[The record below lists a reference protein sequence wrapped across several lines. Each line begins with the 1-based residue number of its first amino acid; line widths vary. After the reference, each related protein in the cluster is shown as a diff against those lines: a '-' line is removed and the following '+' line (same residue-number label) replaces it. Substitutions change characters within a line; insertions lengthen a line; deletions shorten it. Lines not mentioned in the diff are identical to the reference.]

1 MKASR
6 KTISGLNAGSMAD
19 IAFLLL
25 IFFLV
30 TTTFPEDQGI
40 EGVMPKS
47 CPEGVDC
54 TAELHEKNIFTIKL
68 NRNNELMANN
78 ELISINEL
86 RASIKAFVDNN
97 GDESCEYCHG
107 EKNLTLSDNPKKAV
121 IAIHTDRE
129 STYDNYIEIQDE
141 LVGAYYELRQE
152 LSQMKFNKKVD
163 QLTEEEVLQ
172 LQESYPFRITE
183 ADLNQ

>member
-1 MKASR
+1 MKESR
-6 KTISGLNAGSMAD
+6 KTISGVNAGSMAD

-40 EGVMPKS
+40 ESLMPRP
-47 CPEGVDC
+47 CPEEEDC
-54 TAELHEKNIFTIKL
+54 TAELHEKNIYTIKL

-78 ELISINEL
+78 ELINVDEL
-86 RASIKAFVDNN
+86 REDIKAFVDNN
-97 GDESCEYCHG
+97 GDETCTYCHG
-107 EKNLTLSDNPKKAV
+107 EKDLKLSDNPKKAV

-129 STYDNYIEIQDE
+129 AMYDNYIEIQNE
-141 LVGAYYELRQE
+141 LVGAYYELREE
-152 LSQMKFNKKVD
+152 LCKMKFNKNVD
-163 QLTEEEVLQ
+163 QLTEEEILI

-183 ADLNQ
+183 ADLN

>member
-1 MKASR
+1 MKESR
-6 KTISGLNAGSMAD
+6 KTISGVNAGSMAD

-40 EGVMPKS
+40 ESVMPKP
-47 CPEGVDC
+47 CPKGVDC

-78 ELISINEL
+78 ELITVDAL
-86 RASIKAFVDNN
+86 RENIKAFVDNN
-97 GDESCEYCHG
+97 DDESCTYCHG
-107 EKNLTLSDNPKKAV
+107 EKDVKLSDNPQKAV
-121 IAIHTDRE
+121 IAIQTDRQA
-129 STYDNYIEIQDE
+129 SYDNYIEVQNA

-152 LSQMKFNKKVD
+152 LSRLKFNKNVD
-163 QLTEEEVLQ
+163 QLTEEEILE

-183 ADLNQ
+183 ADLN